1 MPRETQ
7 STVAL
12 TAGERELLE
21 GAKHH
26 FEQKAGRQLTLGEF
40 IGVLAA
46 GYLTAFGMTGERLGG
61 ITSGN
66 ISVSCIFC
74 GGQISWPPNL
84 AQAYCPYCGRLL
96 RLVPKGV
103 S

>member
-1 MPRETQ
+1 MSRETQ

-26 FEQKAGRQLTLGEF
+26 FEQKTTQQLTFGQF
-40 IGVLAA
+40 IGILAA
-46 GYLTAFGMTGERLGG
+46 GYLTAFGMSGEKLDGDA
-61 ITSGN
+61 SGN
-66 ISVSCIFC
+66 ISVACVFC

-96 RLVPKGV
+96 RLISKGT

>member
-1 MPRETQ
+1 MPRNTQ

-26 FEQKAGRQLTLGEF
+26 FEAKTGQQQTLGQF

-46 GYLTAFGMTGERLGG
+46 GYLSALGMTGEKLEAVG
-61 ITSGN
+61 SGN

-74 GGQISWPPNL
+74 GGAISWPPNL

-96 RLVPKGV
+96 RLVPQGM